1 MAYMLIGTF
10 LVAGSMGALE
20 LDQIGYMQFL
30 IQSIIG
36 LAISVYGYKKDMA
49 EVDAEDRVFYSV
61 SKARKCGEY
70 CHNPYYEQEENME
83 DIDVI
88 GALFILVLMTVCIM
102 FYGGLIWVLI
112 R

>member
-1 MAYMLIGTF
+1 MGYMLVGTF

-49 EVDAEDRVFYSV
+49 EVDAEDFEDVTYILQV
-61 SKARKCGEY
+61 RKSGEY
-70 CHNPYYEQEENME
+70 CRNPYYK
-83 DIDVI
+83 
-88 GALFILVLMTVCIM
+88 
-102 FYGGLIWVLI
+102 
-112 R
+112 

>member
-1 MAYMLIGTF
+1 MVYMLIGTF

-49 EVDAEDRVFYSV
+49 EVDAEDFEDATYILQV
-61 SKARKCGEY
+61 RKSGEY
-70 CHNPYYEQEENME
+70 CRNPYYN
-83 DIDVI
+83 
-88 GALFILVLMTVCIM
+88 
-102 FYGGLIWVLI
+102 
-112 R
+112 